1 MSSMHLDFFQN
12 VQPKAGTAT
21 TQVDPNAAQQQG
33 AQGQGA
39 PPMGGCAGGGMSWIM
54 FLAIIP
60 MLFLMFRRQ
69 KKEQEARG
77 KLKEGDK
84 VVSNAGIIGTL
95 VSPPTQPIVKVKI
108 APGTTIEMLSQ
119 NISPF
124 DPAAAVAT
132 AASKPAAKDKDDK
145 KASAAE
151 LAASKPVTDKK

>member
-33 AQGQGA
+33 ANGQGA
-39 PPMGGCAGGGMSWIM
+39 PPLGGCAGGGMTWIM
-54 FLAIIP
+54 MLAIVP

-84 VVSNAGIIGTL
+84 VVSNSGLVGTL
-95 VSPPTQPIVKVKI
+95 MSNPAMPVVKVKI
-108 APGTTIEMLSQ
+108 APGTTVEMMSQ
-119 NISPF
+119 TVSPF
-124 DPAAAVAT
+124 VEPTVAPAVT
-132 AASKPAAKDKDDK
+132 KGGKDVKDDK
-145 KASAAE
+145 KAPAAE
-151 LAASKPVTDKK
+151 LATSKPVTDKK